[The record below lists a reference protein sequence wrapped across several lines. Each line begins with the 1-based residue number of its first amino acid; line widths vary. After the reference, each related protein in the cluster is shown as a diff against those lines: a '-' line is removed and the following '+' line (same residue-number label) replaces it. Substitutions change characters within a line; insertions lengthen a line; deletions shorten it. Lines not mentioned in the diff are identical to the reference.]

1 VQIIFSCR
9 YFPKE
14 ATGEMMEEW
23 RPLLCPFDITVIR
36 GLQYVELF
44 LPTNPAVEDMDF
56 GFR

>member
-1 VQIIFSCR
+1 
-9 YFPKE
+9 
-14 ATGEMMEEW
+14 MEEW